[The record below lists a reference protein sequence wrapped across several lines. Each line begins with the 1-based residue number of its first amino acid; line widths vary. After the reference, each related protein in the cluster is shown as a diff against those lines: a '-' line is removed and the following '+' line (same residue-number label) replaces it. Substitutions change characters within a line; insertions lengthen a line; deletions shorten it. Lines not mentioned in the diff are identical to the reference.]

1 MEDLMMFCNK
11 ERFIATI
18 LSVLFAFSLCGCAGM
33 ETTTQNRVI
42 TEYLLREAGFA
53 KLEVNDQTPKR
64 QALMDAIPKGQFTSY
79 RTDGKKYYVCK
90 DESSQALYFGDEAAY
105 QKFASLVG
113 DKKLCQSMDATQSA
127 PFWSCFEEFQKAG
140 TR

>member
-1 MEDLMMFCNK
+1 MEDLMMFWNK
-11 ERFIATI
+11 ERFIAAI
-18 LSVLFAFSLCGCAGM
+18 LLVLFAFPLCGCAGV
-33 ETTTQNRVI
+33 ETSQDRVI

-53 KLEVNDQTPKR
+53 KLEVNDTTPKR
-64 QALMDAIPKGQFTSY
+64 QALMDAIPKGQFTTY

-105 QKFASLVG
+105 QKFASLAG
-113 DKKLCQSMDATQSA
+113 NKQLCQSMDATQSA

>member
-1 MEDLMMFCNK
+1 MEESMMFWNK
-11 ERFIATI
+11 ERFIAAI
-18 LSVLFAFSLCGCAGM
+18 LLVLFAFPLCGCAGL
-33 ETTTQNRVI
+33 ETTQDRVI
-42 TEYLLREAGFA
+42 NEYLLREAGFA
-53 KLEVNDQTPKR
+53 QLEVNDTTPKR
-64 QALMDAIPKGQFTSY
+64 QALMDAIPKGQFISY
-79 RTDGKKYYVCK
+79 RMDGKKYYVCK

-127 PFWSCFEEFQKAG
+127 PFWSCFQEFQKAG

>member
-1 MEDLMMFCNK
+1 MMFLNR
-11 ERFIATI
+11 ERFIAVI
-18 LSVLFAFSLCGCAGM
+18 LSVLFAFLVCGCAGV
-33 ETTTQNRVI
+33 ENTQNSVV
-42 TEYLLREAGFA
+42 TEYLLRQAGFA
-53 KLEVNDQTPKR
+53 KLEVTNLTPKR
-64 QALMDAIPKGQFTSY
+64 QALMDAIPKGQFISY
-79 RTDGKKYYVCK
+79 RMDGKKYYVCK